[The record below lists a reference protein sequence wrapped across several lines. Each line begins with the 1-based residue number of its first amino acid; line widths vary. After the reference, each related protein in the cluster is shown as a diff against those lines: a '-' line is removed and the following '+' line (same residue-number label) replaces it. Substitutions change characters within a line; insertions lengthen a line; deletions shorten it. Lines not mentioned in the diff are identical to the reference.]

1 MLIRIRR
8 TRTHPAADWTSAN
21 PWLEPLEM
29 GIEEEAPHKAKLNVS
44 DVRVRW
50 NSLDYWSPGG
60 SGVQIVTTTVQTNVG
75 TKQALLAAVPTGKV
89 RIVTQA
95 VARNASED
103 LTDMPDDLG
112 FGFTAG
118 ASGWAGSLSA
128 AWAELANNARVVYIP
143 AANQSSAP
151 AGIAGEIFGCIFY
164 DTSITATLDIDVH
177 YYDVDA

>member
-8 TRTHPAADWTSAN
+8 TSTHPAADWTSAN

-29 GIEEEAPHKAKLNVS
+29 GIEEEAPNKAKLNVS

-89 RIVTQA
+89 RIVDKIF
-95 VARNASED
+95 ARGKTGEPV
-103 LTDMPDDLG
+103 LTGTIYFG
-112 FGFTAG
+112 FGVAADDWATPTASTFDSLIGTSAGVRLLGTNESSFLVGTAG
-118 ASGWAGSLSA
+118 DVFGIIMTNSGD
-128 AWAELANNARVVYIP
+128 P
-143 AANQSSAP
+143 AT
-151 AGIAGEIFGCIFY
+151 I
-164 DTSITATLDIDVH
+164 DIDVH